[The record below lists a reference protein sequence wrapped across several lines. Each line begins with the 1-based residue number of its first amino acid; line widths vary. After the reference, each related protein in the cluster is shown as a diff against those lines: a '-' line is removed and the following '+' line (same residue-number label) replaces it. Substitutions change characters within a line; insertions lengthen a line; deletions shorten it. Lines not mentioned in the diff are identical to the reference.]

1 MTSPSSN
8 PTPVPNQVLPETIQ
22 PNKKRFFKT
31 PWKVTILALVCAAVA
46 FGIVIYVHE
55 KMTYV
60 WTNDAFIE
68 GYGVDLSSNVTEK
81 VTDLFVDE
89 GDFVKKGQIIAVLQN
104 NVPLAQKKEA
114 EAKIVSTEQEIV
126 VKEAYYLKIRNDYE
140 RALKGIE
147 DRIISEQDFDHAQKN
162 FEMAV
167 GELDLA
173 KANYILSKKQLEV
186 VEAQLTHYIIEAP
199 RDGMIAKRWI
209 WFGDV
214 VRPGQSLYTM
224 FDLEDVWV
232 LANLEEKKIRK
243 VKLGDKVKIHID
255 AYPGVDFYGEIF
267 TIKGAAASK
276 FTLIPQNNAT
286 GNYTKVEQRVPVKI
300 SIKRPSSFSKD
311 EPLYLFPGMSA
322 EVYVKVR

>member
-8 PTPVPNQVLPETIQ
+8 ESTVLPDTIQ
-22 PNKKRFFKT
+22 PEKKRFFKT
-31 PWKVTILALVCAAVA
+31 PWKVTVLALICAAIA
-46 FGIVIYVHE
+46 FGIVIYSHE
-55 KMTYV
+55 KMKYV

-81 VTDLFVDE
+81 ITDLFVDE
-89 GDFVKKGQIIAVLQN
+89 GEFVKKGQVIAVLRN
-104 NVPLAQKKEA
+104 NVPLAQKEEA
-114 EAKIVSTEQEIV
+114 EAKIVSTEQEII
-126 VKEAYYLKIRNDYE
+126 VKEAHYLKIRNDYE

-147 DRIISEQDFDHAQKN
+147 DKIISEQDFDHAQKN

-173 KANYILSKKQLEV
+173 RANFILAKKQLEV
-186 VEAQLTHYIIEAP
+186 VEAELTHYIIEAP
-199 RDGMIAKRWI
+199 QDGMIAKRWI

-214 VRPGQSLYTM
+214 VRPGQSLFTM
-224 FDLEDVWV
+224 VDLEDVWV

-243 VKLGDKVKIHID
+243 IRLGDEVKVRID
-255 AYPGVDFYGEIF
+255 AYPGVDFYGEVF

-276 FTLIPQNNAT
+276 FTLVPQNNAT

-300 SIKRPSSFSKD
+300 SIKRPSGFSKD
-311 EPLYLFPGMSA
+311 KPLYLFPGMSA
-322 EVYVKVR
+322 EVYVKVK